1 MNLLRKSKNTIIKS
15 VILLSYAIII
25 FIFSKHMINN
35 TALWPHE
42 KNMRLILIMFTFIF
56 FEYGLLFELKKNS
69 SYMELV
75 YKILP
80 SLALIIAFYYIGD
93 DKVKYMPLILPG
105 VIVLISYGLISSLL
119 LHAFTITLYYFTGF
133 LDVEILVL
141 FIVFF
146 VYVFFLAK
154 HCDRLNNYIFMCIIT
169 GFSYII
175 ISITYQYMIYEKIN
189 YFTLGIGII
198 PFLISV
204 IPLYFKNILVSI
216 NKKYLK
222 NSLVE
227 ICDDENE
234 LLLVLMTEDERSYF
248 HSLNVADV
256 SVRVAKQ
263 LNADI
268 LLVNAGARFHEI
280 GKLKSR
286 DYVSAGITILKENK
300 FPVEVIKIVREHNS
314 KTNKPKSIEA
324 AIVMLADSIE
334 TTIGSIMETRGNNF
348 NRKQLVENIIDIRF
362 DTGMLDYALKDLE
375 QFKKLRK
382 AFISIYS

>member
-1 MNLLRKSKNTIIKS
+1 MNLFKTHKNVLFKTGIF
-15 VILLSYAIII
+15 ILYAIIM
-25 FIFSKHMINN
+25 FILAKHMIASK
-35 TALWPHE
+35 ALWPHE
-42 KNMRLILIMFTFIF
+42 KNMRLLLIMFSFVF
-56 FEYGLLFELKKNS
+56 FEYGLLFDMKKNS
-69 SYMELV
+69 SYMELI

-80 SLALIIAFYYIGD
+80 SLLFVTAFYYIGA

-105 VIVLISYGLISSLL
+105 IIILMSYGVISSLL
-119 LHAFTITLYYFTGF
+119 FQAFTITLYYFTGF
-133 LDVEILVL
+133 LDADILVL
-141 FIVFF
+141 FLVFF
-146 VYVFFLAK
+146 IYVFFLAR
-154 HCDRLNNYIFMCIIT
+154 HCDRLGNYILMCIIT
-169 GFSYII
+169 LFSYYI
-175 ISITYQYMIYEKIN
+175 ISVAYQYMIYEKIN
-189 YFTLGIGII
+189 FSTLIIGII

-216 NKKYLK
+216 NKRYLK

-256 SVRVAKQ
+256 SVRVAKE
-263 LNADI
+263 LNANI

-286 DYVSAGITILKENK
+286 DYVSAGIEILKENK

-314 KTNKPKSIEA
+314 KTNKPKNIEA

-334 TTIGSIMETRGNNF
+334 TTINSMMETRGNNF
-348 NRKQLVENIIDIRF
+348 SRKQLVESIIDIRF

-382 AFISIYS
+382 AFVSVYS

>member
-1 MNLLRKSKNTIIKS
+1 MNLLKTYKNKLIKPL
-15 VILLSYAIII
+15 ILLSYTIIM
-25 FIFSKHMINN
+25 FIFSKHMLNK

-42 KNMRLILIMFTFIF
+42 KNMRLLLIMFTFVF

-80 SLALIIAFYYIGD
+80 PLALIIAFYYIGE
-93 DKVKYMPLILPG
+93 DKIKYMPLILPG

-119 LHAFTITLYYFTGF
+119 LHVFTITFYYFTGF
-133 LDVEILVL
+133 LDVEILIL
-141 FIVFF
+141 FIIFF

-154 HCDRLNNYIFMCIIT
+154 HCDKLNKYILMCIIT
-169 GFSYII
+169 LFSYII
-175 ISITYQYMIYEKIN
+175 ISVAYQYMVYEKIN
-189 YFTLGIGII
+189 YFTLCMGII
-198 PFLISV
+198 PLLISV

-216 NKKYLK
+216 NKAYLK

-256 SVRVAKQ
+256 SVRVAKE

-286 DYVSAGITILKENK
+286 DYISAGIEILKENK
-300 FPVEVIKIVREHNS
+300 FPMEVIKIVREHNS
-314 KTNKPKSIEA
+314 KTNKPKTIEA

-334 TTIGSIMETRGNNF
+334 TTINSIMESRGNNF
-348 NRKQLVENIIDIRF
+348 SRKQLVENIIDIRF